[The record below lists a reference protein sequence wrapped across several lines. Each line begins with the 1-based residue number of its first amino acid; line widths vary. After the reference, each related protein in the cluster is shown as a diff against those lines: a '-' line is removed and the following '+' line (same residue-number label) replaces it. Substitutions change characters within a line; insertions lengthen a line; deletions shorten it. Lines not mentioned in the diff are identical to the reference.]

1 MDVKREH
8 LEFLNVKVSY
18 DVGLQDLLPHQA
30 QPSQG
35 LQAKPR
41 LYQPGTHM
49 SNGLPIPGSEK
60 YDVLERELRFDND
73 DAFRELVRLPPA
85 EGRQRIKITQTR
97 KFWAGLEKMS
107 QYWDTSEDQYYEVPQ
122 EAKRMRMD
130 ESSEDA
136 NSTQRVS
143 DEAQD
148 SSSSTSDGWERTR
161 MRYKGKRTSTGSLMP
176 EEFREE
182 TVRGFVEMI
191 AWAFGCQIAIPSIP
205 PRLAVGTV
213 LFPVRHSFI
222 VGRSPKDRMEAR
234 KGHLEGPIM
243 ALQCKAETVFRGE
256 EDQIGD
262 GLGEAADLLREV
274 GAMLLLAQ
282 QRARQH
288 QTEILP
294 GHGKWWTTR
303 ERWGGGPGGE
313 MEPIESVADEPPP
326 KPQPSERGSANERS
340 AKEELPS
347 RKGHQHALP
356 QRRGQSSAARRMNL
370 AERWK
375 VLKPGPSLWDKKV
388 RYLQI
393 GKVKGQDFDDIYMI
407 SSLNTHIGIL
417 HLRVH
422 PDYLLWLSD
431 SLDTYSYLDAKDQSG
446 NEQVGPR
453 HILHIR
459 RSKWYNLFDIEDRI
473 EALKG
478 IWMIMRWMM
487 RSDDVPEETLG
498 TTQLSSSSTLTLA
511 ATV

>member
-1 MDVKREH
+1 
-8 LEFLNVKVSY
+8 
-18 DVGLQDLLPHQA
+18 
-30 QPSQG
+30 
-35 LQAKPR
+35 
-41 LYQPGTHM
+41 
-49 SNGLPIPGSEK
+49 
-60 YDVLERELRFDND
+60 
-73 DAFRELVRLPPA
+73 
-85 EGRQRIKITQTR
+85 
-97 KFWAGLEKMS
+97 MS
-107 QYWDTSEDQYYEVPQ
+107 QFWDTSADQYYEVPQ
-122 EAKRMRMD
+122 EAKRMKMD
-130 ESSEDA
+130 ESSQDA
-136 NSTQRVS
+136 SS
-143 DEAQD
+143 AQ
-148 SSSSTSDGWERTR
+148 SGSDGTHADSNNPSSAWERTR
-161 MRYKGKRTSTGSLMP
+161 MRYKGKRTSTGRLMP
-176 EEFREE
+176 EELREE

-191 AWAFGCQIAIPSIP
+191 AWAFGCQISMPSIP

-256 EDQIGD
+256 DERIGD

-288 QTEILP
+288 QKETIP

-313 MEPIESVADEPPP
+313 MEPLESVADEPPP
-326 KPQPSERGSANERS
+326 KPRPSEPGSGNERS
-340 AKEELPS
+340 AKDELPS
-347 RKGHQHALP
+347 RMGHQHSLH

-375 VLKPGPSLWDKKV
+375 ILKPGPSLWDKKV

-393 GKVKGQDFDDIYMI
+393 GKVKGQEFDDIYMI
-407 SSLNTHIGIL
+407 SSLNTHICIL

-422 PDYLLWLSD
+422 SDYLRWLSD
-431 SLDTYSYLDAKDQSG
+431 TTLDTDSFLEAEDQLAD
-446 NEQVGPR
+446 EPVDPR

-459 RSKWYNLFDIEDRI
+459 RSKWYNLFDVEDRV

-478 IWMIMRWMM
+478 IWTIMRWMM
-487 RSDDVPEETLG
+487 RSDDAQE
-498 TTQLSSSSTLTLA
+498 
-511 ATV
+511 